1 MKRKPIMLDS
11 SLVDDLKK
19 IANKHGM
26 TLSAYMR
33 SLISNTIEAE
43 NKGVFAP
50 LAIRKAVLISRLRSA
65 GLLLLPLSLL
75 KNCKSE
81 GNNVFEEGKR
91 IGLFL
96 RSINVP
102 LEEAI
107 DLFIENIKIAIREDN
122 KVILIASSDLEK
134 ILIEFLRGIA
144 SSYSV
149 NIRNEGDLLVIELS
163 QKQI

>member
-1 MKRKPIMLDS
+1 MKRKPIMLDAP
-11 SLVDDLKK
+11 LVDELKK
-19 IANKHGM
+19 VANKHGM
-26 TLSAYMR
+26 TLSSYMR

-50 LAIRKAVLISRLRSA
+50 LAIRKAILVSRLRSA

-75 KNCKSE
+75 KNCKSD
-81 GNNVFEEGKR
+81 GDNAFEEGKR

-96 RSINVP
+96 RSINIP

-122 KVILIASSDLEK
+122 RVILIASSDLEK
-134 ILIEFLRGIA
+134 IFIEFLRGVA
-144 SSYSV
+144 SSYDV
-149 NIRNEGDLLVIELS
+149 NVRSEGDLLVIEFD
-163 QKQI
+163 